1 MRHAF
6 VDPFQLEF
14 MQRALVAGL
23 LTVVASALV
32 GTWVVVRGLSFMGDA
47 LAHGVLPGVALA
59 FVAGFDLTL
68 GALLGAVVMVAGVNL
83 VHTRG
88 RVSDDTAIGLLF
100 VGMLALGVIIVSR
113 SRSYTGDLTAFLF
126 GDILGVDDGD
136 VRTLLVTAV
145 VTVVLVAVLYRPF
158 LVLSFN
164 EAKAR
169 TLGLRPRLAHLVML
183 GLIALAVVA
192 SFQAVGTLLVLGLI
206 VAPPATATLV
216 ARRLPAIMAT
226 AVLAGA
232 VAVYLGL
239 LVSYH
244 AGTAASAT
252 ISGVAV
258 GLFFVALIVRE
269 VTTRVADHRQR
280 HLAAGRVR

>member
-1 MRHAF
+1 MSSNLL
-6 VDPFQLEF
+6 DPFQLEF
-14 MQRALVAGL
+14 MQRALLAGL
-23 LTVVASALV
+23 LTVAASALV

-59 FVAGFDLTL
+59 FLWGFDLSL
-68 GALLGAVVMVAGVNL
+68 GAALGAIVMVAGVNL
-83 VHTRG
+83 VHTRS

-100 VGMLALGVIIVSR
+100 VGMLALGVIIISR

-126 GDILGVDDGD
+126 GDILAVDTGD
-136 VRTLLVTAV
+136 VRTLAVTAAVTIALV
-145 VTVVLVAVLYRPF
+145 VVLYRPF

-169 TLGLRPRLAHLVML
+169 TLGMRPTLAHLVML
-183 GLIALAVVA
+183 GLIALVVVA
-192 SFQAVGTLLVLGLI
+192 SFQAVGTMLVLGLI

-216 ARRLPAIMAT
+216 ARRLPAIMGT
-226 AVLAGA
+226 AVGVGIL
-232 VAVYLGL
+232 AVYVGL

-252 ISGVAV
+252 ISGIAVAQ
-258 GLFFVALIVRE
+258 FFVALIVRE
-269 VTTRVADHRQR
+269 VIAR
-280 HLAAGRVR
+280 AAELRARNRP

>member
-1 MRHAF
+1 MTANLL
-6 VDPFQLEF
+6 DPFQLEF
-14 MQRALVAGL
+14 MQRALLAGL
-23 LTVVASALV
+23 LTVAAAALV

-59 FVAGFDLTL
+59 FLWGFDLSVGAAL
-68 GALLGAVVMVAGVNL
+68 GAIVMVAGVNL

-100 VGMLALGVIIVSR
+100 VGMLALGVIIISR

-126 GDILGVDDGD
+126 GDILGVDGGD
-136 VRTLLVTAV
+136 VRTLAVTAA

-169 TLGLRPRLAHLVML
+169 TLGMRPRLAHLVML
-183 GLIALAVVA
+183 GLIALVVVA
-192 SFQAVGTLLVLGLI
+192 SFQAVGTMLVLGLI
-206 VAPPATATLV
+206 VAPPATATLI

-226 AVLAGA
+226 AVAVGA
-232 VAVYLGL
+232 LAVYVGL

-252 ISGVAV
+252 ISGIAVAQ
-258 GLFFVALIVRE
+258 FFVALVVRE
-269 VTTRVADHRQR
+269 VIARGSELRARR
-280 HLAAGRVR
+280 RS